1 MVAIQK
7 HTFFISF
14 FTFFNFDWIFCF
26 LNPLHPTSIPTTF
39 CILFTKHPYFDP
51 RKHTQFLHSFMHNT
65 QNKSILTLE
74 DHHLNHKFRLPF
86 TLSSKKTL
94 INFKFILDKF
104 FLLCYTK
111 FIVKSAYYST
121 YVIVGHHTPFVL
133 HLQKQLQNIS
143 KNSWHPF
150 QNVV

>member
-1 MVAIQK
+1 
-7 HTFFISF
+7 
-14 FTFFNFDWIFCF
+14 
-26 LNPLHPTSIPTTF
+26 
-39 CILFTKHPYFDP
+39 
-51 RKHTQFLHSFMHNT
+51 MHNT

-74 DHHLNHKFRLPF
+74 DHHLNHNFWLPF

-121 YVIVGHHTPFVL
+121 YVIIGHHTPLCPSFTKTITKYFKKLLTSIPKCGIIGLQSRKVSFIRYLLFSIGQIHLFGNTGKSSSFSWVIHINL
-133 HLQKQLQNIS
+133 HDLPRHFL
-143 KNSWHPF
+143 WP
-150 QNVV
+150 